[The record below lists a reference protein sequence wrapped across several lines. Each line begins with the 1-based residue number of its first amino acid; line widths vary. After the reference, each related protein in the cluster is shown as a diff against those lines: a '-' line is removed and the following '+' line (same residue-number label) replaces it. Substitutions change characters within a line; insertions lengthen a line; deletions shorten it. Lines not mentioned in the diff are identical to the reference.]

1 MLILDIFARVI
12 SLALTVTSYAMA
24 LRMILP
30 LFVNPEDSK
39 VYFFTCLLS
48 EPVVAPVRAVMSAF
62 GFDEGMPIDL
72 ALPTA
77 YFLLFIIQLFLPAL

>member
-12 SLALTVTSYAMA
+12 SLALTVSSYAMA

-48 EPVVAPVRAVMSAF
+48 EPIVAPVRAVMSVF

-77 YFLLFIIQLFLPAL
+77 YFLLFIIQLFLPTL

>member
-1 MLILDIFARVI
+1 MLILDIIARVV

-30 LFVNPEDSK
+30 LFVEPENSK
-39 VYFFTCLLS
+39 IYIFTCILS

-62 GFDEGMPIDL
+62 GFDNSMPFDL

-77 YFLLFIIQLFLPAL
+77 YFLLFIIQLFLPTI

>member
-1 MLILDIFARVI
+1 MI
-12 SLALTVTSYAMA
+12 SLALTVSSYAMA

-48 EPVVAPVRAVMSAF
+48 EPIVAPVRAVMSVF

-77 YFLLFIIQLFLPAL
+77 YFLLFIIQLFLPTL

>member
-1 MLILDIFARVI
+1 MI

-48 EPVVAPVRAVMSAF
+48 EPVVAPVRAVMSVF

>member
-12 SLALTVTSYAMA
+12 SLALTVSSYAMA

-48 EPVVAPVRAVMSAF
+48 EPVVAPVRAVMSVF